1 MHARHVI
8 QKVRRCIYWHT
19 VFSLPP
25 VWLLETRLMMVRP
38 TRTAPEP
45 NTNTT
50 GAMTKIQTQVQRCQ
64 AKLICNKIAHVTNIG
79 AVIHW
84 YIKSQGTVLTCKC
97 KPTQTPSLDTNDGQ
111 TTAKFTLQCACS
123 IQCAVPFNFVSHYK
137 TCAILSDLSPIITL
151 PCQKSSC
158 WVRKFNIFGCQNW
171 HKDFSK
177 LSHDLSKLMHW
188 FL

>member
-1 MHARHVI
+1 MPCQRSTRKKQSRRREEFTKICSWSLLHSSLRQGAFSFPCPVYCIFFWGHPVDSPIPLHRPSEILYFLHWTSMHARHVT

-50 GAMTKIQTQVQRCQ
+50 DAMTEIQTQVQRCQ

-79 AVIHW
+79 SVIH
-84 YIKSQGTVLTCKC
+84 
-97 KPTQTPSLDTNDGQ
+97 
-111 TTAKFTLQCACS
+111 
-123 IQCAVPFNFVSHYK
+123 
-137 TCAILSDLSPIITL
+137 
-151 PCQKSSC
+151 
-158 WVRKFNIFGCQNW
+158 
-171 HKDFSK
+171 
-177 LSHDLSKLMHW
+177 
-188 FL
+188 